1 MNITVL
7 SNTFDPLKV
16 GLFCTS
22 TRIELLPGGKKPCSE
37 QAWMM
42 LVDVEAASTSKQ
54 TFNVMI
60 YLLIWIGISSASR
73 DRLNRVSW
81 IGELLEGYA
90 LAYFSEIAL

>member
-1 MNITVL
+1 VNITVL

-42 LVDVEAASTSKQ
+42 LVDVE
-54 TFNVMI
+54 V
-60 YLLIWIGISSASR
+60 IWIGISSASR